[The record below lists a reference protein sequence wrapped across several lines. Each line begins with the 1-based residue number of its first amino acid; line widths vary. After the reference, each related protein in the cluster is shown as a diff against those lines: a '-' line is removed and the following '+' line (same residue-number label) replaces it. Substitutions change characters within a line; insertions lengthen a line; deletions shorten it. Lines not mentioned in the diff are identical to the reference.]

1 MKTHVIP
8 REVETNTKN
17 SKNFTIKANG
27 KAFKSL
33 ISTMYANK
41 IQSVTREIWSNAL
54 DSHIAAGKEDV
65 PFEVSFPNIF
75 EPTFRV
81 RDFGVGLSHDE
92 VLNLYTTMFESTKED
107 NNFETGKFGI
117 GSKSPFAYTDTFS
130 LVSIK
135 NGHKNYYTAIIDEEG
150 IPAIHHM
157 HHEIV
162 DEPNGVEVSFP
173 VRKDDASSFQ
183 SAAKRISLGFDV
195 KPIVPNKTDFDWPKE
210 LGEVLPNGI
219 YARMGSVIYPVDE
232 SIIIDAMGKKE
243 FEEYKVPDEF
253 IHNMT
258 NTLTVFHIPMG
269 MLEMS
274 ISRENLSY
282 GRNEPTIPTM
292 VKHIHEKFE
301 SINKMV
307 VDKTN
312 SFKSMKHVYNFITF
326 AVSNHRYSYCD
337 YNTFKSQVGHIAYN
351 FDNETEFNDY
361 KYWLQVMYTF
371 AYGNM
376 YGNHNSSNQLYWR
389 GKPVKKEHHVKLNV
403 KNNKGS
409 ILHLNGLSRDIKK
422 YPKVGPMESISFN
435 SYHKNIFFVVDR
447 SKESGMLPSQITKKL
462 RNIRE
467 TLNHIIEKM
476 YTEEKT
482 DILNFVFME
491 YRDSGNI
498 ITHFLEKI
506 SEDYIEGIDYE
517 VVDLLSIE
525 VPAKPKVNVERN
537 KKTRL
542 QAIQQCNIEAVYY
555 NKELASHARCQLDL
569 YEPELVRDYNK
580 HSPISTLM
588 SANPETDYIL
598 VEHSSFSCSP
608 IFYEKVNK
616 DNYVFIHKMIEIY
629 DKPVLIV
636 TPSSASAVKSYLPNF
651 TRVED
656 LDLTPMFN
664 HAKKVQYEMHEYNT
678 RVGKPKY
685 TFGKPYVGVS
695 EYPNELIYLSEN
707 SLMDKYCV
715 VCKEVAEIES
725 GRSIDPMDSKFL
737 ILFKWIYR
745 NKNKEMVDE
754 LNQTTYKTSRIKI
767 LEEEMKRLEDEIS
780 DVYPLLKHLNVKL
793 VNTDKI
799 NDMLI
804 YIKKIDNERN
814 I

>member
-1 MKTHVIP
+1 MKTNVIP

-27 KAFKSL
+27 KAFKTL

-65 PFEVSFPNIF
+65 PFEVSFPSVF

-107 NNFETGKFGI
+107 NDFQTGKFGI

-130 LVSIK
+130 VISVK
-135 NGHKNYYTAIIDEEG
+135 NGHKNYYTAILDEEG

-173 VRKDDASSFQ
+173 VRKEDASSFQ

-195 KPIVPNKTDFDWPKE
+195 KPLVPNLSDFDWPKE
-210 LGEVLPNGI
+210 WSEILPNGI
-219 YARMGSVIYPVDE
+219 YAKMGSVIYPVDE

-253 IHNMT
+253 IRNMT
-258 NTLTVFHIPMG
+258 HTLTVFQIPMG

-274 ISRENLSY
+274 ASRENLSY
-282 GRNEPTIPTM
+282 GRNEPTIPTL
-292 VKHIHEKFE
+292 VKHIHERFQNI
-301 SINKMV
+301 SKMV
-307 VDKTN
+307 KEKTD
-312 SFKSMKHVYNFITF
+312 SFKSAKHVYNFINF
-326 AVSNHRYSYCD
+326 IINNSYYYSDYSNLQKQAR
-337 YNTFKSQVGHIAYN
+337 HIAYN
-351 FDNETEFNDY
+351 FDNEAEFNDY
-361 KYWLQVMYTF
+361 KYWLKVMYGS
-371 AYGNM
+371 AYENR
-376 YGNHNSSNQLYWR
+376 YGGNSSTNYVYWR
-389 GKPVKKEHHVKLNV
+389 EKPVKKDHYIKLNLR
-403 KNNKGS
+403 NNKGS
-409 ILHLNGLSRDIKK
+409 ILHLNGLSDEIKK
-422 YPKVGPMESISFN
+422 YPKVGPMETVSFN
-435 SYHKNIFFVVDR
+435 TNHKNIFFVVDR

-462 RNIRE
+462 RTIRE
-467 TLNHIIEKM
+467 TLNYVIEKM
-476 YTEEKT
+476 NKEEKI

-491 YRDSGNI
+491 YRDSGDI

-525 VPAKPKVNVERN
+525 VPVKPKVKVERS

-555 NKELASHARCQLDL
+555 NKELASHARHPLDL
-569 YEPELVRDYNK
+569 VEPELVHNYRAG
-580 HSPISTLM
+580 PISILM
-588 SANPETDYIL
+588 SANPETGYIL
-598 VEHSSFSCSP
+598 VEYSPFSCSP
-608 IFYEKVNK
+608 IFYDKSSK
-616 DNYVFIHKMIEIY
+616 DNYVFIQKIVEIY

-636 TPSSASAVKSYLPNF
+636 TPSSVSTVKSYLTNF

-656 LDLTPMFN
+656 LDLTPLFN
-664 HAKKVQYEMHEYNT
+664 HAKKVQYELHEYNT
-678 RVGKPKY
+678 KVAKPQY
-685 TFGKPYVGVS
+685 TFGKRYVGVS
-695 EYPNELIYLSEN
+695 EYPNELIYLDEN
-707 SLMDKYCV
+707 SLMNKYCNI
-715 VCKEVAEIES
+715 CKEIVEIES
-725 GRSIDPMDSKFL
+725 GRSIDGNDTKFL
-737 ILFKWIYR
+737 QIFKWIYK
-745 NKNKEMVDE
+745 NQNKEMVAE
-754 LNQTTYKTSRIKI
+754 LNQSISGKSRIKI
-767 LEEEMKRLEDEIS
+767 LEEEMKQLESEIS
-780 DVYPLLKHLNVKL
+780 EVYPLLKHLDVKE

-799 NDMLI
+799 NDILI